1 MCLSFEF
8 DAESN
13 AAHAATISTT
23 ASRVP
28 VAVEPTNEEWIAA
41 SHPVDLLPAEVSCAV
56 HA

>member
-1 MCLSFEF
+1 MGFSLEF
-8 DAESN
+8 DAQSN

-41 SHPVDLLPAEVSCAV
+41 SHPVDLLPTEVSCAI
-56 HA
+56 HT